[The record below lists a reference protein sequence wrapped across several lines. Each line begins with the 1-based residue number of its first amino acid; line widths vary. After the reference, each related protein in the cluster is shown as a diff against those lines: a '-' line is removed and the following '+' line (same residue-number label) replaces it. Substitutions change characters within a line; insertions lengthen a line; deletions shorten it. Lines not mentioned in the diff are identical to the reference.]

1 MDIQTRIGDFVSSA
15 LLLGSVLLL
24 FVWIYRDRAGWK
36 ALGERLDTFF
46 APERPPTG
54 NVLGQLFVVSF
65 ATLYIEMMLIRWIG
79 TEVRIFAFFQ
89 NLALIACFLG
99 FGLGCYWSR
108 RRKSLPLSL
117 AATAAL
123 VILAQAPIERWKNF
137 LRLFS
142 QLLSLFPDAALWGYE
157 PSIQNFHGEIIV
169 TMVALAI
176 KPSGKG
182 EQTDQSLIKFVELFA
197 GLALQDYNKQNPN
210 APIRVQ
216 SV

>member
-1 MDIQTRIGDFVSSA
+1 MDTQTRIGDFVSIA

-46 APERPPTG
+46 APERPATG
-54 NVLGQLFVVSF
+54 NVLVQLFVVSF

-99 FGLGCYWSR
+99 FGLGCYWSK

-117 AATAAL
+117 AAITAL
-123 VILAQAPIERWKNF
+123 VILVQVPIGGWRGF

-142 QLLSLFPDAALWGYE
+142 ALLSLSPDADLWGYE
-157 PSIQNFHGEIIV
+157 PMIQNLHGV
-169 TMVALAI
+169 VVMLTALAI
-176 KPSGKG
+176 
-182 EQTDQSLIKFVELFA
+182 IAV
-197 GLALQDYNKQNPN
+197 
-210 APIRVQ
+210 
-216 SV
+216 